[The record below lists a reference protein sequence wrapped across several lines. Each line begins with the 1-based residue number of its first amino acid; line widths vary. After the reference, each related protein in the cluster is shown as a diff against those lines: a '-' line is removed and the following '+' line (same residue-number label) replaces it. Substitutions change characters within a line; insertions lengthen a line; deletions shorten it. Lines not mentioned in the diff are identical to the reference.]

1 MHGGHFL
8 FSHHLQTPKMSRAF
22 LVCLWKQG
30 TGHPH
35 GLLDVLVGQGFLS
48 AFVDFLLDHL
58 LRFAF
63 DTACQ
68 PRFQPLKR
76 VTGGFQR
83 ISGPFK
89 PLETPVCHLQNQ
101 PFAILVVFVWSK
113 SRQTASEHADRSLHS
128 VHRFVFWEE
137 VGSLSL
143 FILPL
148 GSPFQGST

>member
-1 MHGGHFL
+1 MNARGAFSFFSSSSDPKNVLRFL
-8 FSHHLQTPKMSRAF
+8 GLFG
-22 LVCLWKQG
+22 KQG

-35 GLLDVLVGQGFLS
+35 GFLDVLVGQGFLG

-83 ISGPFK
+83 ISSPFK
-89 PLETPVCHLQNQ
+89 PLETPACHLQHQ
-101 PFAILVVFVWSK
+101 PFAILVVFVGLK
-113 SRQTASEHADRSLHS
+113 PRQTASEHVDKSHHS
-128 VHRFVFWEE
+128 VRW
-137 VGSLSL
+137 LL
-143 FILPL
+143 R
-148 GSPFQGST
+148 